1 MGGVGG
7 AVREA
12 SWSCSCNRAALPG
25 GASREVSANGWPQSP
40 LSCCCQG
47 STYLPFSPTPFQPY
61 PSSVPVAQRL
71 RGTAEHLLSEL
82 PHQCKS
88 KRSSCPERL
97 SEQPS
102 SQSNGL
108 QTLFSHTVRKA
119 TLIKQALH
127 PFLPGCSGLQAVT
140 GGEGRRRWR
149 QLSYLLPPLPCGWA
163 AGHEISSRR
172 WGRG

>member
-1 MGGVGG
+1 MAGGQQEEWG
-7 AVREA
+7 E
-12 SWSCSCNRAALPG
+12 WSGQPPRAALAAGLPFLG
-25 GASREVSANGWPQSP
+25 ELQEKHLPMAGLHL

-47 STYLPFSPTPFQPY
+47 TAYLPFSPTPFHPY

-97 SEQPS
+97 SEQPP

-108 QTLFSHTVRKA
+108 HTLLFHTARKA
-119 TLIKQALH
+119 PLIRQALH
-127 PFLPGCSGLQAVT
+127 PFLPGCSGLQAVDWR
-140 GGEGRRRWR
+140 GR
-149 QLSYLLPPLPCGWA
+149 QEALETAVIPPPAPSLWLGCRA
-163 AGHEISSRR
+163 
-172 WGRG
+172 